1 MSLTESANQNYF
13 SVPWV
18 IPPLGHPSPGSSLR
32 SESDSYHR
40 ESINLCYDRWASGFR
55 VLVEWEDTQMP
66 EAERKPWA
74 ECRREDKLLTLP
86 KLLGLIEAIENEIN
100 SRVEEARKAIA
111 EIKKLTSVTTKAG
124 EQNATK

>member
-1 MSLTESANQNYF
+1 M
-13 SVPWV
+13 
-18 IPPLGHPSPGSSLR
+18 
-32 SESDSYHR
+32 
-40 ESINLCYDRWASGFR
+40 
-55 VLVEWEDTQMP
+55 VEWEDTQMP